1 MKDKLRQGPNAGRT
15 LPAERA
21 QYDDSETGVPVT
33 RLTNDPDADSR
44 HLYFTEPGW
53 YDDGRRVLFRSD
65 RGGTRQL
72 YSVALESGEITQ
84 LTDLPDDI
92 SGVTRIATEPTA
104 LFWCGDRL
112 VALDLE
118 TLAVTPLYELPD
130 GYNGSIAAGTADG
143 ARVVTALSE
152 ELDLERDPAD
162 RERWIADRM
171 NAGPRSRVISVPLEG
186 GEPTVHVE
194 DDRWLN
200 HVNASPTR
208 PELVTY
214 SEEGPWEDVDRI
226 WVLNTETDETWNVR
240 STESDE
246 AVGHEYW
253 LADGET
259 IGYHGWRGSRDD
271 PDAFFGHV
279 RYDGSERNEWPA
291 PDLYTHFH
299 SNTRGLVVGDGTYR
313 GAPFDLLWSWDDEN
327 GGYRTPRK
335 LVSHGWSGDDDVH
348 PHSRLSPDG
357 SSVVFDSSNARDGDG
372 NGSDVYVAEI
382 PDDLTELPAFDG
394 L

>member
-1 MKDKLRQGPNAGRT
+1 MEDELRQGPNAGRT
-15 LPAERA
+15 LPAERE
-21 QYDDSETGVPVT
+21 QYDDPETGASVT
-33 RLTNDPDADSR
+33 RLTSDPEADSR

-53 YDDGRRVLFRSD
+53 DDDGRRLLFRSD

-72 YSVALESGEITQ
+72 YSVALESGELTQ

-104 LFWCGDRL
+104 LFWCDERL

-118 TLAVTPLYELPD
+118 TLAVTLLYELPD
-130 GYNGSIAAGTADG
+130 GYTGSIAAGTADG
-143 ARVVTALSE
+143 QRAVTALSE
-152 ELDLERDPAD
+152 ALDLERDPDD

-171 NAGPRSRVISVPLEG
+171 DAGPHSKVISIPLSG
-186 GEPTVHVE
+186 GEPMVHVE
-194 DDRWLN
+194 NDRWLN

-214 SEEGPWEDVDRI
+214 AEEGLWEDVDRI
-226 WVLNTETDETWNVR
+226 RALDLETDETWVVR
-240 STESDE
+240 PTDADE

-259 IGYHGWRGSRDD
+259 IGYHGWRGGRDD

-279 RYDGSERNEWPA
+279 RYDGTDRREWPA

-299 SNTRGLVVGDGTYR
+299 SNTRNLVVGDGTYR
-313 GAPFDLLWSWDDEN
+313 GAPFDLLWSWDDED

-335 LVSHGWSGDDDVH
+335 LVAHGWSGDDDVH
-348 PHSRLSPDG
+348 PHSRLSPNGDR
-357 SSVVFDSSNARDGDG
+357 VVFDSSRAREGTD
-372 NGSDVYVAEI
+372 SDVYLVDV
-382 PDDLTELPAFDG
+382 PDDLEELPTFDG